1 MIKAIYINYRKSTK
15 CRRQKKKLK
24 ITYKY
29 TGKGITE
36 PPFGVFVFNK
46 DTGELNVTTILDREE
61 TPFFLVRT
69 IVHFIIF
76 LKLCY
81 LNDLSLNAFYYVCP
95 DSR

>member
-1 MIKAIYINYRKSTK
+1 M
-15 CRRQKKKLK
+15 
-24 ITYKY
+24 
-29 TGKGITE
+29 
-36 PPFGVFVFNK
+36 FVFNK

-69 IVHFIIF
+69 ILHFIIF

-81 LNDLSLNAFYYVCP
+81 LNDLSLNAFYYVCH